1 MHKKEQP
8 MIDMVH
14 NKIDSL
20 NIDHKDSTGKV
31 THNKTSFNNFLEHFS
46 GVFLLGMVIEIMDF
60 NSK

>member
-14 NKIDSL
+14 NKIDNL
-20 NIDHKDSTGKV
+20 NIDRKDSTDKV
-31 THNKTSFNNFLEHFS
+31 THNKMSFNKFLEHFS
-46 GVFLLGMVIEIMDF
+46 EVLLLGMVIEIMDF

>member
-14 NKIDSL
+14 NKIDNL
-20 NIDHKDSTGKV
+20 NIGHKDSTDKDI
-31 THNKTSFNNFLEHFS
+31 HNKTSFNKFLEHFS
-46 GVFLLGMVIEIMDF
+46 EVFLLEMVIEIMDF

>member
-20 NIDHKDSTGKV
+20 NIDHKDNTGKDI
-31 THNKTSFNNFLEHFS
+31 HNKTSFNNFLEHFS
-46 GVFLLGMVIEIMDF
+46 EGFLLGMVIEIMDF